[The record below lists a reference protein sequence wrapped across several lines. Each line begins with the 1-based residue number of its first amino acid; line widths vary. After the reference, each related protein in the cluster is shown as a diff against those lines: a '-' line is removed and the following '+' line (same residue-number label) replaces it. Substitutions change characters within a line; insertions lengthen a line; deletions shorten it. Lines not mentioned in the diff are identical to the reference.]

1 MQRPAVANRSAELPP
16 QLWSAGVIALTLLAA
31 AFRLWRIG
39 SWPFYGDE
47 ATTVVASTDSF
58 SWGDLRPL
66 AFAFNHYIAVPL
78 FGPTE
83 FAFRL
88 APLLAGIAV
97 VPLGALAMRR
107 YYGER
112 AGLLTG
118 LVLAVSPALLF
129 HSQFGRYYMQAL
141 FFSGALLYSLRRWS
155 DTYRVAWLLAAIL
168 WFLLGWFT
176 VQSTSFVLPG
186 FALWAFCFPRASGLA
201 DLLAWVRRNPIV
213 AVVLVVAALG
223 MVGAL
228 YSRMQHASNDR
239 LLTDTRYF
247 SAAQLILAFV
257 SSLTLPIALAM
268 AVAPFLALK
277 DETLETADRLFLP
290 VTAMGTLFTFA
301 AAFPFLA
308 VGPPHILS
316 AGAALFGLAGYTLAR
331 IWRDSSPHWAG
342 LADLLAWVRRNP
354 IVAAVL
360 VVAVL
365 GTAWVLYSRM
375 QQASNDRLLT
385 DIRYFSAAQLILAFV
400 SSLTL
405 PIALAMAV
413 APLLALKDET
423 LETADRLF
431 LPITAIGTLFTFVAA
446 FPFLAVGPPHIL
458 SAGAALFG
466 LAGYTLAR
474 IWRDSSPHWAGFAV
488 ALIVVASTA
497 REIAS
502 HFIDGSRTDFRPA
515 IAFVR
520 SHRASEA
527 EPVFATQHLVTEL
540 YAPELGAQELM
551 PMPDSLAWLRDTAR
565 AVPAWLIVAEHRR
578 GPDIPEGLFGV
589 HERTPLCRQVFR
601 HAPARLDYP
610 VNAVRVYQCP
620 PLHNLAQ

>member
-268 AVAPFLALK
+268 AVAP
-277 DETLETADRLFLP
+277 
-290 VTAMGTLFTFA
+290 
-301 AAFPFLA
+301 
-308 VGPPHILS
+308 
-316 AGAALFGLAGYTLAR
+316 
-331 IWRDSSPHWAG
+331 
-342 LADLLAWVRRNP
+342 
-354 IVAAVL
+354 
-360 VVAVL
+360 
-365 GTAWVLYSRM
+365 
-375 QQASNDRLLT
+375 
-385 DIRYFSAAQLILAFV
+385 
-400 SSLTL
+400 
-405 PIALAMAV
+405 
-413 APLLALKDET
+413 LLALKDET